1 MRKLQI
7 VGNRRGNG
15 MGCLKEII
23 DNKFSATVIGVLNF
37 KLDSISTLAAE
48 HMDAKTYK
56 EIDGEMSNRL
66 VEMSKEFFT
75 QGFLRGVAAAKGG
88 AV

>member
-1 MRKLQI
+1 
-7 VGNRRGNG
+7 

-23 DNKFSATVIGVLNF
+23 DNEFSAVVIGVMNF

-48 HMDAKTYK
+48 HMDAKTYE

-75 QGFLRGVAAAKGG
+75 QGFLRGVAAVKGG

>member
-1 MRKLQI
+1 
-7 VGNRRGNG
+7 

-23 DNKFSATVIGVLNF
+23 DNEFSAVVIGVMNF

-48 HMDAKTYK
+48 HMDAKAYE